1 MCGTTKGGG
10 GAAAAALGSAAAA
23 AALGGGRVDEVEDG
37 DGRLV
42 GSVFFP
48 LRRCK
53 RRIEE
58 APGSE
63 RSHEGKKAAVVSN
76 LGGFCCS

>member
-1 MCGTTKGGG
+1 MCGTKGSGD
-10 GAAAAALGSAAAA
+10 AAALV
-23 AALGGGRVDEVEDG
+23 GGRVDEVEDG
-37 DGRLV
+37 DGRLE

-58 APGSE
+58 APQLE
-63 RSHEGKKAAVVSN
+63 KSHEGKKAEVST
-76 LGGFCCS
+76 LGRL

>member
-1 MCGTTKGGG
+1 MCGAKGGGG
-10 GAAAAALGSAAAA
+10 GAAA
-23 AALGGGRVDEVEDG
+23 LGGGLVDEVEDG

-58 APGSE
+58 APESE

-76 LGGFCCS
+76 SGRF